1 MPKRRSHNPDSSIQ
15 QVHKA
20 NIHQPNRSSKFA
32 CLGPTFKCQIWIVQ
46 RLKFLIS
53 KMHNCKIWILTSLV
67 HVHVAELNAKKIM
80 SFQRPNVKAHNLEYT
95 FQCLRIVSL
104 VLHIMSKLILN
115 VAKGLRLKPLYPMS
129 QVLCPLSNFGSAN
142 MFFKNTSSAFRTTTS
157 AHDAKSEIQRRR
169 LTFNV
174 ELIQNLTA
182 ETHSPFKTFPCK
194 SQSIDLSSNIPNS
207 KVPSG
212 KPGVLVAT
220 FVDRIRLR
228 ERLQNSTS
236 TQLPLF
242 CLPNLGFWSLD
253 LWPMV
258 WDSVLV
264 TEAQSP
270 SPSTVAAIHSITII
284 EHYRRVGVRGPSSR
298 SKRWIFNCSL

>member
-53 KMHNCKIWILTSLV
+53 KMHNCKISILTSLV

-104 VLHIMSKLILN
+104 VLHIMSKLISN

-207 KVPSG
+207 KWKAWSPSSD
-212 KPGVLVAT
+212 LC
-220 FVDRIRLR
+220 R
-228 ERLQNSTS
+228 QNSTAGTPAELNFHPTS
-236 TQLPLF
+236 IVLFTQLGFLESG
-242 CLPNLGFWSLD
+242 LVTYGLGFG
-253 LWPMV
+253 PC
-258 WDSVLV
+258 
-264 TEAQSP
+264 
-270 SPSTVAAIHSITII
+270 H
-284 EHYRRVGVRGPSSR
+284 RGAVPQPKHSR
-298 SKRWIFNCSL
+298 SNTFNYYYWALQKGRVPGAQQPVQTVNF

>member
-1 MPKRRSHNPDSSIQ
+1 
-15 QVHKA
+15 
-20 NIHQPNRSSKFA
+20 
-32 CLGPTFKCQIWIVQ
+32 
-46 RLKFLIS
+46 
-53 KMHNCKIWILTSLV
+53 
-67 HVHVAELNAKKIM
+67 M

-104 VLHIMSKLILN
+104 VLHIMSKLISN

-142 MFFKNTSSAFRTTTS
+142 MFLKNTSSAFRTTTS

-253 LWPMV
+253 L
-258 WDSVLV
+258 
-264 TEAQSP
+264 
-270 SPSTVAAIHSITII
+270 
-284 EHYRRVGVRGPSSR
+284 
-298 SKRWIFNCSL
+298 

>member
-104 VLHIMSKLILN
+104 VLHIMSKLISN

-142 MFFKNTSSAFRTTTS
+142 MFQKIRVPHFARLQVHMMQSRKFKGVGWHSMLNSS
-157 AHDAKSEIQRRR
+157 KI
-169 LTFNV
+169 
-174 ELIQNLTA
+174 
-182 ETHSPFKTFPCK
+182 
-194 SQSIDLSSNIPNS
+194 SQPKPI
-207 KVPSG
+207 VPS
-212 KPGVLVAT
+212 KHSRAKVS
-220 FVDRIRLR
+220 RL
-228 ERLQNSTS
+228 
-236 TQLPLF
+236 
-242 CLPNLGFWSLD
+242 
-253 LWPMV
+253 
-258 WDSVLV
+258 
-264 TEAQSP
+264 
-270 SPSTVAAIHSITII
+270 I
-284 EHYRRVGVRGPSSR
+284 
-298 SKRWIFNCSL
+298 